1 MSVLP
6 KMNRVFL
13 LLGGNLGNV
22 AVTFEQARQLVLL
35 RIGDIT
41 AVSSLYQSEPWGF
54 SSCELFLNQVLELT
68 TQLGPN
74 ELLQVLLEIESS
86 MGRTRAAGLITSRPI
101 DIDILFYNDQ
111 VVVLPQLEI
120 PHPRLHLRRFTLL
133 PLAELAPEM
142 IHPLFAQT
150 VAQLLEECNDPLAVT
165 KFTIAEN
172 TTG

>member
-22 AVTFEQARQLVLL
+22 TETFEHARQLVSL
-35 RIGDIT
+35 RVGDIT

-54 SSCELFLNQVLELT
+54 SSHQFFLNQVLELT
-68 TQLGPN
+68 TQLGPLD
-74 ELLQVLLEIESS
+74 LLHVLLEIESL
-86 MGRTRAAGLITSRPI
+86 MGRTRQAGLIASRPI

-111 VVVLPQLEI
+111 VIVLPQLEI

-142 IHPLFAQT
+142 IHPLLAKT
-150 VAQLLEECNDPLAVT
+150 VAQLLEECKDPLAVT
-165 KFTIAEN
+165 KITIAEN
-172 TTG
+172 TAG